1 MLSLTGKHTTFII
14 AASAAIMLYTSCKQE
29 ETSEP
34 IDTEATPVQVVHDME
49 FIQSDRG
56 SAVMRMNAKT
66 MQHFAFVK
74 DSVSE
79 SYDLYPEGFHVK
91 LYTMDGALETEVNS
105 QQAKHVTTAG
115 KEQWSA
121 FGNVVIINHMK
132 EQKVETDTVYWDQ
145 SKHMIHTD
153 CYVRMSSP
161 QGVMQGYGLESDE
174 KAENAVVL
182 KPFDSYSVMRDSS
195 DVYISNDTAN
205 FVGPRTKAFKSK

>member
-1 MLSLTGKHTTFII
+1 MQFRFGKHMTFII
-14 AASAAIMLYTSCKQE
+14 AASAAIMLYTSCKEE

-34 IDTEATPVQVVHDME
+34 IDTEITPVQVVRDMA
-49 FIQSDRG
+49 FIQSDWG
-56 SAVMRMNAKT
+56 SSVMKMNART

-74 DSVSE
+74 DSMAQ
-79 SYDLYPEGFHVK
+79 SYDFYPDGFHVN
-91 LYTMDGALETEVNS
+91 LYTLDGALETEINS

-121 FGNVVIINHMK
+121 FGNVVIINHIK

-145 SKHMIHTD
+145 SNHMIRTD

-195 DVYISNDTAN
+195 DVYINTDTLN
-205 FVGPRTKAFKSK
+205 FMGPRKKAFKSK